1 MAQGK
6 CSLLKPVEN
15 LTGTFFLFSQ
25 YAQDLTKQ
33 YSNPDS
39 YRCLPSKFVALD
51 LNFNGIKTNGG
62 TPEFYSK
69 KLGEIFQN
77 YFENSNTF
85 LRSKYKDDWNPEYSR
100 TLLFQTLEKYN
111 LLTIENTYD
120 TNGDDIKDFGLSKNI
135 QHIGDIDIYSFNNN
149 EDGIGYNEIYCYISN
164 QVKCTDYSL
173 GHIKIDN
180 TNEIFNYYDKQICGY
195 EGLTPYNGLSYNVN
209 YDNEI
214 YADELQDRQI
224 PFYSLGQYVNSTNEL
239 DTTFVPCTLDPN
251 MTQIA
256 NTDRLDNGKILEK
269 FNINAILILYDIV
282 SKYEDDGVLKE
293 NTLYR
298 NIPLGIY
305 FTGTLDSDCIM
316 SNQIIKYV
324 NSEQIYNQGT
334 SYGLRICNRFI
345 SNPLSTEIIET
356 TADSSSNVSEI
367 APVLEKIGEVLLSA
381 EEVTKSNNDIL
392 AVLNTHLSQFKNNK
406 TNVPYIRELGKK
418 KYWFVN
424 GKNTGAIAQD
434 ETTSQEDLKNTI
446 ISEILNNVYSKEEVN
461 KISIL
466 ENYYTKDNINSIL
479 GLGSDNVDAFA
490 TKNYVITEINKL
502 REELKIYSQNE

>member
-1 MAQGK
+1 MA
-6 CSLLKPVEN
+6 
-15 LTGTFFLFSQ
+15 
-25 YAQDLTKQ
+25 D
-33 YSNPDS
+33 
-39 YRCLPSKFVALD
+39 
-51 LNFNGIKTNGG
+51 
-62 TPEFYSK
+62 
-69 KLGEIFQN
+69 
-77 YFENSNTF
+77 
-85 LRSKYKDDWNPEYSR
+85 
-100 TLLFQTLEKYN
+100 
-111 LLTIENTYD
+111 
-120 TNGDDIKDFGLSKNI
+120 
-135 QHIGDIDIYSFNNN
+135 
-149 EDGIGYNEIYCYISN
+149 
-164 QVKCTDYSL
+164 
-173 GHIKIDN
+173 
-180 TNEIFNYYDKQICGY
+180 
-195 EGLTPYNGLSYNVN
+195 
-209 YDNEI
+209 
-214 YADELQDRQI
+214 
-224 PFYSLGQYVNSTNEL
+224 
-239 DTTFVPCTLDPN
+239 
-251 MTQIA
+251 
-256 NTDRLDNGKILEK
+256 TDRLDNGKILEK
-269 FNINAILILYDIV
+269 FSINAILILYDIV

-305 FTGTLDSDCIM
+305 FTGTLDVDCIM